1 MLLLGTQPVT
11 PPPEGEIAEPR
22 VFSSVVDSLAKV
34 YPLDKLSD
42 LSTSYCFICLL
53 HLCNER
59 GLQIETARGPEA
71 KIVGVDD
78 LEEADMDAPAV
89 RKSIRDKEP
98 VVGQLGWLKISK
110 DVNAKGH
117 A

>member
-1 MLLLGTQPVT
+1 MT
-11 PPPEGEIAEPR
+11 PPPEGEVSEPR
-22 VFSSVVDSLAKV
+22 VFSSVVDSLQKV
-34 YPLDKLSD
+34 YSSDKLSD

-59 GLQIETARGPEA
+59 GLQIETARSPGEI
-71 KIVGVDD
+71 KIAGIDD
-78 LEEADMDAPAV
+78 DDDDDAEETRAGG
-89 RKSIRDKEP
+89 RFGKEP
-98 VVGQLGWLKISK
+98 IVGQLGWLKISK

>member
-1 MLLLGTQPVT
+1 MT
-11 PPPEGEIAEPR
+11 PPPEGEDAEPR
-22 VFSSVVDSLAKV
+22 VFSSVVDSLQKV
-34 YPLDKLSD
+34 YPSDKLSD

-59 GLQIETARGPEA
+59 GLQIETARSPGEI
-71 KIVGVDD
+71 KIAGIDDDVVEETKVGGG
-78 LEEADMDAPAV
+78 LAT
-89 RKSIRDKEP
+89 EP
-98 VVGQLGWLKISK
+98 IVGQLGWLKISK

>member
-1 MLLLGTQPVT
+1 MT
-11 PPPEGEIAEPR
+11 PPPEGEFAEPR
-22 VFSSVVDSLAKV
+22 VFSSVVDSLQKV
-34 YPLDKLSD
+34 YPSDKLSD

-59 GLQIETARGPEA
+59 GLQIETARAPGDVRIA
-71 KIVGVDD
+71 GIDD
-78 LEEADMDAPAV
+78 EDDAPPARGLV
-89 RKSIRDKEP
+89 RDKEP

>member
-1 MLLLGTQPVT
+1 MT
-11 PPPEGEIAEPR
+11 PPLEGEIAEPR
-22 VFSSVVDSLAKV
+22 VFSSVVDSLQKV
-34 YPLDKLSD
+34 YPSDKLSD

-59 GLQIETARGPEA
+59 GLQIETARSPGGV
-71 KIVGVDD
+71 KIAGIDD
-78 LEEADMDAPAV
+78 DDDDDKADLKRSGGKNGEEP
-89 RKSIRDKEP
+89 I
-98 VVGQLGWLKISK
+98 VGQLGWLKISK